1 MSRTCLIAAH
11 DPWLLQLLRI
21 YTEESGFRVV
31 QAHEGQ
37 DVIPMIER
45 EEPAAILLQVDLP
58 GQIKGWELLH
68 LLNQNPHVS
77 HIPVLAFSWQ
87 NEPVSDLGN
96 GAAAYLQ
103 EPVTYEA
110 FVDAL
115 RKAGICS

>member
-1 MSRTCLIAAH
+1 MPRTCLIAAH

-37 DVIPMIER
+37 DVLPMIEK
-45 EEPAAILLQVDLP
+45 EDPAAILLQVDLP
-58 GQIKGWELLH
+58 GQIKGLELLNV
-68 LLNQNPHVS
+68 LRTNPLANR
-77 HIPVLAFSWQ
+77 IPVLAFSWQ
-87 NEPVSDLGN
+87 NEGVSEMAN

-103 EPVTYEA
+103 EPVTYET

-115 RKAGICS
+115 HKLGVCA

>member
-1 MSRTCLIAAH
+1 MPRTCLIAAH

-37 DVIPMIER
+37 DVLPMIEK
-45 EEPAAILLQVDLP
+45 EDPAAILLQVDLP
-58 GQIKGWELLH
+58 GSMKGLDLLH
-68 LLNQNPHVS
+68 VLHQNPVS
-77 HIPVLAFSWQ
+77 SRIPVFAFSWQ
-87 NEPVSDLGN
+87 NESADELSHYPAS
-96 GAAAYLQ
+96 YLQ

-115 RKAGICS
+115 RKAGICG